1 MSSRGLVM
9 GVAVLLAT
17 VATMAV
23 YLYVR
28 GVEENAENSQET
40 VDVIVA
46 TQDIPAGTPLDNL
59 LTQGAFEVQGVPRDN
74 VVPGA
79 VTELGD
85 LESEETSAAI
95 LAGEQIST
103 ARLQGTGEL
112 PGGTLGIAD
121 GLTALTLPLESPAN
135 VAEYVAPNDHV
146 TIYGSYRRDDN
157 KRVTT
162 ALAEGIEV
170 LAVRY
175 DQELEEDK
183 PASNQMAQI
192 TLALKPVDA
201 QRVSWVQEFGELW
214 LALEA
219 PGADLGHNEPV
230 LEAQVTR

>member
-9 GVAVLLAT
+9 GVAILLAT

-28 GVEENAENSQET
+28 GVEEDAEAQNET

-46 TQDIPAGTPLDNL
+46 TQDIPANTPLDNL
-59 LTQGAFEVQGVPRDN
+59 LTEGAFEVQGVPRDN

-85 LESEETSAAI
+85 LEGEQTSAAV
-95 LAGEQIST
+95 LAGEQISS

-121 GLTALTLPLESPAN
+121 GFTALTLPLESPAN

-146 TIYGSYRRDDN
+146 TIYGSYRTDAN

-162 ALAEGIEV
+162 ALAESVEV

-192 TLALKPVDA
+192 TLAVEPNDA

-214 LALEA
+214 LALEP
-219 PGADLGHNEPV
+219 PGSDYDHNRPV
-230 LEAQVTR
+230 FEAQVTR